1 MDGMTKGKVIEF
13 TLPIEPLSSNPRTIW
28 VYLPANYETSNET
41 YPVLYMFDG
50 HNLFFEELSYAGTTW
65 GMKDYLD
72 TTGTKLIVVGQN
84 CNHDGQERE
93 SEYCPFTPVKVKG
106 WESTVKKGD
115 ITADWF
121 VNTLKPYCEKHFRVS
136 TKREDIGIGGSS
148 MGGLMGDYMA
158 AKYSD
163 VIGNFACLSPATEF
177 APKRC
182 LSFIKKQHI
191 HPNTR
196 IYRSFGSEELR
207 GRRKEMKA
215 IELLLQISNAFIDKG
230 CIVHTK
236 LHVGEQH
243 NEAAWAKLV
252 PEFIP
257 FLFPDLCHIQ

>member
-13 TLPIEPLSSNPRTIW
+13 TLSIEPLSSKPRTIW
-28 VYLPANYETSNET
+28 VYLPADYETSNET

-136 TKREDIGIGGSS
+136 TKREDIGVTS
-148 MGGLMGDYMA
+148 L
-158 AKYSD
+158 SD
-163 VIGNFACLSPATEF
+163 IDLNFASSPGCFQRSYNALLSKFSHFLEADRFST
-177 APKRC
+177 
-182 LSFIKKQHI
+182 LS
-191 HPNTR
+191 
-196 IYRSFGSEELR
+196 
-207 GRRKEMKA
+207 
-215 IELLLQISNAFIDKG
+215 
-230 CIVHTK
+230 
-236 LHVGEQH
+236 
-243 NEAAWAKLV
+243 
-252 PEFIP
+252 
-257 FLFPDLCHIQ
+257 